1 MDSIA
6 DIPNILAHSSLAMLA
21 FVIRDLLIHNF
32 CVPLFIT
39 INYKLEQ
46 EFLSVQYLSLLVSDF
61 LLSFSM
67 NSFAQ
72 TLISTRA
79 LRVDVAAPFK
89 WTSGILA
96 PIYVDCRVVIGFPDQ
111 RRRLVDGLVALI
123 QKNIGAENFDVIVG
137 GVTAG
142 IPMASILAER
152 LNKPLAYVRKEP
164 KAHGKG
170 QQVEGADVAG
180 KRVLLFDELISR
192 GSSVTAF
199 CPALRAAG
207 ATLTDLLVMLSYDST
222 EVRAAA
228 KDCNVKLHALLTLD
242 EVLAATEL
250 SDGDRAEV
258 ARFRENPPNWRP

>member
-1 MDSIA
+1 MFDYAKI
-6 DIPNILAHSSLAMLA
+6 
-21 FVIRDLLIHNF
+21 
-32 CVPLFIT
+32 
-39 INYKLEQ
+39 
-46 EFLSVQYLSLLVSDF
+46 
-61 LLSFSM
+61 LLS
-67 NSFAQ
+67 
-72 TLISTRA
+72 THA
-79 LRVDVAAPFK
+79 LRVNVAEPFR

-111 RRRLVDGLVALI
+111 RRRLVDGLVELI
-123 QKNIGAENFDVIVG
+123 ESNIGVANFDVIAG

-164 KAHGKG
+164 KGHGKG

-207 ATLTDLLVMLSYDST
+207 ATLTDLLVMLSYDSD

-250 SDGDRAEV
+250 SPEDRAEV
-258 ARFRENPPNWRP
+258 ARFRADPPHWRG